1 MSAVDN
7 NNYWY
12 FQENPLLNCLP
23 ALKTAV
29 EIANAIAFNPLENID
44 VTQLDFVEKLALLN
58 GEKTPLEPSMLSL
71 KSSLTWHGMLI
82 GGLRARNPTIA
93 ANRKIYFDSLKS
105 VQAFKDINKC
115 PTQGISVNILKGPTG
130 TGKTVT
136 YQRYCS
142 TLPQTIDHGENKVC
156 GWVFLR
162 QLVYLV
168 VQMSHD
174 GSRGGFLIGILT
186 EMDKALGTSYSTT
199 LPKAYKS
206 IEKLSLATVGR
217 LIAHFTGILFID
229 EGQIRN
235 LVDSGQAELMQTF
248 LLQMMNSGIPIVLV
262 GNEKAFDWI
271 TFSQDKSRMYLTP
284 ISHFPPSGALGEIGA
299 DIEWAA
305 ISDGIMKFY
314 VLDSPPFNF
323 EECRHTLK
331 TCSGGIARLA
341 LTLWCFA
348 QQNVMFSAGNYISP
362 QDILDAYHSY
372 PFSELR
378 PLADGFTYRNWTI
391 LSRYPDVDWQFYK
404 SHWQQQSIPES
415 NIETNLIESSTTPF
429 SHNRNLDKRTSEAA
443 KLKREQ
449 TRLKNTEKKKQELN
463 SQLSE
468 EDIRKNGLTNQH
480 LKDFDLLRDS
490 K

>member
-1 MSAVDN
+1 MSAVAN
-7 NNYWY
+7 NNSWY
-12 FQENPLLNCLP
+12 YQDNPLFKYLP
-23 ALKTAV
+23 SIKTAS
-29 EIANAIAFNPLENID
+29 EMADAIAFNPLEKID
-44 VTQLDFVEKLALLN
+44 VTKLDFVEKLAFLN
-58 GEKTPLEPSMLSL
+58 GEKTPLEPSTLSL

-93 ANRKIYFDSLKS
+93 ANRKIYFDALKNA
-105 VQAFKDINKC
+105 QAGEYINKC

-142 TLPQTIDHGENKVC
+142 TLPQTIDHGKNEVC

-174 GSRGGFLIGILT
+174 GTRGGFLIGILT
-186 EMDKALGTSYSTT
+186 EMDKALGTNYSTT

-206 IEKLSLATVGR
+206 VEKLSLATVGR

-235 LVDSGQAELMQTF
+235 LVESAQAELMQMF
-248 LLQMMNSGIPIVLV
+248 LLQIMNTGIPIVLV

-271 TFSQDKSRMYLTP
+271 TYSQDKSRMYLTP
-284 ISHFPPSGALGEIGA
+284 ISHFPPNGALGEIGA
-299 DIEWAA
+299 DTEWIA

-314 VLDSPPFNF
+314 VLDNPPLNP
-323 EECRHTLK
+323 EECRHALK
-331 TCSGGIARLA
+331 ISSGGIARLA

-348 QQNVMFSAGNYISP
+348 QLNTLFSGKNSLSA
-362 QDILDAYHSY
+362 QDIFDAYYSY
-372 PFSELR
+372 EFRELR
-378 PLADGFTYRNWTI
+378 PLADGFTHKNWTI
-391 LSRYPDVDWQFYK
+391 LARYPDVDFDFYK
-404 SHWQQQSIPES
+404 SHWQQNSEES
-415 NIETNLIESSTTPF
+415 TIETNLIESLTT
-429 SHNRNLDKRTSEAA
+429 SNSRNKNSDRRTSEAT

-449 TRLKNTEKKKQELN
+449 TRRRNAERNKLLLN
-463 SQLSE
+463 SQLSD
-468 EDIRKNGLTNQH
+468 EDIRKNGVTNQH
-480 LKDFDLLRDS
+480 LKAFDSFKD
-490 K
+490 KK